1 MFDWHIS
8 NVDDESELEESEKT
22 AAVLERTFGISLEN
36 TGERMG
42 EQFDE
47 PPDDWYDQER
57 LESHDADDSEIISM
71 FGGMFE

>member
-1 MFDWHIS
+1 
-8 NVDDESELEESEKT
+8 
-22 AAVLERTFGISLEN
+22 VLERTFGISLEN